1 MQIHSLELA
10 DDFSLIGIHSSEED
24 YRLAFLLNQYLQTKF
39 SKLKQQLDFHNT
51 KASFSVFEFIDERCQ
66 LSYHLIANKFIGN
79 AYLSAEP
86 NLFSTENTFSNI
98 SYLIREKKTVDFFLK
113 IEGDI
118 SHYELKKRIDQIKNI
133 NQVITSYKIDPKDLK
148 SKDHLIF

>member
-1 MQIHSLELA
+1 MRIHSLELA

-24 YRLAFLLNQYLQTKF
+24 YRLAFLLNQHLQTKF
-39 SKLKQQLDFHNT
+39 SKLKQQLDFHNNT
-51 KASFSVFEFIDERCQ
+51 ASFSVFEFIDERCQ

-79 AYLSAEP
+79 AHLSAEP

-98 SYLIREKKTVDFFLK
+98 SYLIEEKKTIDFFLK
-113 IEGDI
+113 IEGEI
-118 SHYELKKRIDQIKNI
+118 SHHEFKKTIDLIKGI

-148 SKDHLIF
+148 SMDHLIF

>member
-10 DDFSLIGIHSSEED
+10 DNYSLIGIHSSEED
-24 YRLAFLLNQYLQTKF
+24 YRLAFLLNQYLNTKF
-39 SKLKQQLDFHNT
+39 SKLKQQLDFHNNS
-51 KASFSVFEFIDERCQ
+51 ASFSVFEFIDERSQ
-66 LSYHLIANKFIGN
+66 LSNHLIANKFIGN
-79 AYLSAEP
+79 AQLSAEP
-86 NLFSTENTFSNI
+86 NLFSNETTFSNI

-118 SHYELKKRIDQIKNI
+118 SNNELNKTIDKINCI
-133 NQVITSYKIDPKDLK
+133 NQVITSYKIDPDGLR